1 MENRSAVFQ
10 YRSDCCT
17 IEIHNVIKGNTS
29 PFQENNE
36 IQALICFLNAIYNV
50 SVPFQVTGYR
60 KNNLF
65 KIIILCTRHV
75 KTFITSFTS
84 LCLFIVNSFTLQDT
98 HFLDKLLNHG
108 LRLSTHNSLISN
120 NSMQTSLTAVFLPLF
135 HSLAATELSEFMF
148 SLHSFSLTDVT
159 ITLNLS

>member
-1 MENRSAVFQ
+1 M
-10 YRSDCCT
+10 
-17 IEIHNVIKGNTS
+17 S

-36 IQALICFLNAIYNV
+36 IQALFICFLNAIYNV

-65 KIIILCTRHV
+65 KTILCPRHV
-75 KTFITSFTS
+75 KTFVTSSTS

-98 HFLDKLLNHG
+98 YFLDKLLNRG
-108 LRLSTHNSLISN
+108 LSTHNSLISN
-120 NSMQTSLTAVFLPLF
+120 NSMQTSLTTVFLPLF
-135 HSLAATELSEFMF
+135 YSFAATELSEFMF

>member
-1 MENRSAVFQ
+1 MENRSAVFL

-36 IQALICFLNAIYNV
+36 IQALIYNV

-65 KIIILCTRHV
+65 KNFVYETC
-75 KTFITSFTS
+75 
-84 LCLFIVNSFTLQDT
+84 
-98 HFLDKLLNHG
+98 
-108 LRLSTHNSLISN
+108 N
-120 NSMQTSLTAVFLPLF
+120 NFYHLF
-135 HSLAATELSEFMF
+135 HIFM
-148 SLHSFSLTDVT
+148 SFYSKFLYPTGH
-159 ITLNLS
+159 IFLG

>member
-1 MENRSAVFQ
+1 MN
-10 YRSDCCT
+10 
-17 IEIHNVIKGNTS
+17 

-36 IQALICFLNAIYNV
+36 IQTLICFLNAIYNV

-65 KIIILCTRHV
+65 KIILCMRHV
-75 KTFITSFTS
+75 KTFVTSFTS
-84 LCLFIVNSFTLQDT
+84 LRLFIVNSFTLQDT
-98 HFLDKLLNHG
+98 YFLDKLLNRG
-108 LRLSTHNSLISN
+108 LSTHNSLISN

-135 HSLAATELSEFMF
+135 YSFAATELSEFMC